1 MAATARTP
9 SLFKEIPELSFLY
22 PFEWERN
29 WEITTEVEFCRSSM
43 GHAVILCACY
53 AVMCFG
59 GRWLMKDRKPFNL
72 QIPLALWNLA
82 LSVFS
87 FMGAIRTVPFLLN
100 TIYRRGVYNS
110 VCMVPT
116 LHYGHGPVGFWVTV
130 FIFSKVPE
138 LVDTLFIVLRKK
150 PLIFLHWYHHITVL
164 LFCWH
169 AFATLSASGLYFVAM
184 NYTVHAVMYF
194 YYFLTAMGYRPRWA
208 LAVTVFQLSQMVVGV
223 AVCSLAT
230 YYIQSG
236 VDCAVDRENLK
247 WGIIMYS
254 SYFALFLKFFIE
266 RYFLKGAS
274 KAPKKS
280 AGLAKKKLA

>member
-1 MAATARTP
+1 MAAATRTP
-9 SLFKEIPELSFLY
+9 SLFKELPQLSFLY

-29 WEITTEVEFCRSSM
+29 WEMTTEVKFCRSSM

-82 LSVFS
+82 LSMFS

-116 LHYGHGPVGFWVTV
+116 AHYGHGPVGFWVTV

-184 NYTVHAVMYF
+184 NYTVHAIMYF

-274 KAPKKS
+274 KSPKK
-280 AGLAKKKLA
+280 ATPAEKKLA